1 MRIALIVAIFAGI
14 EIASPQDAFAGN
26 RGGAQMLS
34 KGGNASIAA
43 DKKRMNLVRGACR
56 SDIVAHCRQFMGKP
70 PKVWACLGNSPV
82 SGPCRSAIDN
92 AR

>member
-1 MRIALIVAIFAGI
+1 MRLVLVVAIFAGM
-14 EIASPQDAFAGN
+14 EMASPPDVHAGAK
-26 RGGAQMLS
+26 GGAQMLS
-34 KGGNASIAA
+34 KGGNRYSAA